1 MKTRARTAAGTA
13 ATNLIVEVFRL
24 NGRLLAAGDALVAEL
39 GLTSA
44 RWQVL
49 GAVALSPVAAPV
61 AHLARSMGL
70 NRQGVQRIANELAAE
85 GLIAYQDNPN
95 HSRAKLVILTR
106 KGKAAYEAATALQL
120 PWVNALSEGLKAQE
134 LAAARDILETLRT
147 RLE

>member
-1 MKTRARTAAGTA
+1 MKTRDRTAAGIA
-13 ATNLIVEVFRL
+13 ATELIVEVFRL
-24 NGRLLAAGDALVAEL
+24 NGRLLAAGDRLVAGL

-49 GAVALSPVAAPV
+49 GAVALSAVAAPV

-70 NRQGVQRIANELAAE
+70 NRQGVQRIANELAVE

-120 PWVNALSEGLKAQE
+120 PWVNTLSEGLKAQE
-134 LAAARDILETLRT
+134 LAAARAILETLRT